1 MKVRIRIVPGDRALN
16 LHMSVC
22 LPYEDFKAAWA
33 VLARTLGDHLK
44 RVG

>member
-1 MKVRIRIVPGDRALN
+1 MKVRIRIIPDDRALN
-16 LHMSVC
+16 LHMSVR
-22 LPYEDFKAAWA
+22 LPYDDLKVAWA